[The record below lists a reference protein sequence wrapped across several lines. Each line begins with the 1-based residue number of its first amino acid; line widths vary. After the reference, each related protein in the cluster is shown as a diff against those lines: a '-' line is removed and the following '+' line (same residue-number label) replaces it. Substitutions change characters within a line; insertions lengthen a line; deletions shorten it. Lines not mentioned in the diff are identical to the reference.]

1 MNDNLRDLLEEEIS
15 DETAYHLGNFLY
27 ELALAF
33 ESIYLGQI
41 RRYKQSKIELN
52 NELITQNSNQ
62 GVGEEEGL
70 QDLF

>member
-41 RRYKQSKIELN
+41 RRYNQSRIKLN
-52 NELITQNSNQ
+52 NELVTQNSNQ
-62 GVGEEEGL
+62 GVDEEEGL